1 MRRVSPF
8 FKALAIL
15 FAAITHSACGAALPG
30 AKLTREV
37 RKEITVDGRALGF
50 AKIPAGCHVI
60 VDSVQGGECIVRREA
75 GDTPFTVPLG
85 DLLPDEGTNLSG
97 TNSAPP
103 PHASP
108 TPDAPPAPEA
118 TPPSTPSANPGNTPM
133 PEASPSPFPSVARG
147 QASATPSPAQG
158 IRDPSP
164 EEVNKGLGIPL
175 FGKGSLWAEDDA
187 VVAKRLRWP
196 QESKTTYEAGY
207 RRYPYTYNSGVRVLG
222 ADAQSLFLQGRK
234 DRVAGASILFA
245 NKGDIANYAS
255 AEESSRLHQSS
266 GVLNIT
272 DRMMKTF
279 RDTMTS
285 DRKTLEAGLRKL
297 FGDSRPAR
305 TGRFA
310 NMAEEGQRWD
320 WRGHTFLVTAPRDE
334 YVALRV
340 VPSESFNDQ
349 EAPRKAFSE
358 AKSGL
363 AERVERRENG
373 DVIISDLPM
382 VNQGRKGYC
391 VPATFERVLRYYG
404 IPEDM
409 NILAM
414 AGQTGAGGGT
424 DVGEIEKATY
434 GLIRDAGGVITRKNF
449 TGSIPEIKPLI
460 DAGKPILF
468 THLSVPEFNERVNAR
483 MARRVAVSDWEEWR
497 TKTLPAPGK
506 LPPLQSDKRY
516 GHICLIIGYNE
527 KTREIAIS
535 DSWGESATERWMTEE
550 EARQIK
556 SARALSVI
564 E

>member
-1 MRRVSPF
+1 MRRVRPF
-8 FKALAIL
+8 FRTVAFLSLAITDITP
-15 FAAITHSACGAALPG
+15 AAPAVRNPG
-30 AKLTREV
+30 ARLNREV
-37 RKEITVDGRALGF
+37 RKEITVDGRVIGF
-50 AKIPAGCHVI
+50 ATIPAGCHVI
-60 VDSVQGGECIVRREA
+60 VDSVTGNQCLVRRES
-75 GDTPFTVPLG
+75 GDAPFTVG
-85 DLLPDEGTNLSG
+85 REDLIPDAGTNL
-97 TNSAPP
+97 TEVP
-103 PHASP
+103 
-108 TPDAPPAPEA
+108 APPASAHLLTPEPDSSPHA
-118 TPPSTPSANPGNTPM
+118 WASCPP
-133 PEASPSPFPSVARG
+133 ASSPVSSPT
-147 QASATPSPAQG
+147 ATPSPAASPSPALLG
-158 IRDPSP
+158 VRDPSA
-164 EEVNKGLGIPL
+164 EEVNRGLGIPL
-175 FGKGSLWAEDDA
+175 FGKGSLWSEDDA

-196 QESKTTYEAGY
+196 QESRTTYEAGY
-207 RRYPYTYNSGVRVLG
+207 RRYPYTYNSGTKVLG
-222 ADAQSLFLQGRK
+222 ADSQSLFLLGKK
-234 DRVAGASILFA
+234 DRTGAILILFA
-245 NKGDIANYAS
+245 NKGDIANYAT
-255 AEESSRLHQSS
+255 AEESSKLWQST
-266 GVLNIT
+266 GILNIT

-285 DRKTLEAGLRKL
+285 DRKTLESGLRKL

-310 NMAEEGQRWD
+310 NMSEEGQRWD

-340 VPSESFNDQ
+340 VPTDSFNDQ
-349 EAPRKAFSE
+349 DAPRKAFSE
-358 AKSGL
+358 AKSQL
-363 AERVERRENG
+363 AERIEHRENG

-449 TGSIPEIKPLI
+449 TGSIAEIKPLI
-460 DAGKPILF
+460 DDGKPLLF
-468 THLSVPEFNERVNAR
+468 THLSVPEFNERVNGR

-497 TKTLPAPGK
+497 TKSLPNPGK
-506 LPPLQSDKRY
+506 LPPLQADKRY
-516 GHICLIIGYNE
+516 GHVCLIIGYNE

-535 DSWGESATERWMTEE
+535 DSWGEAATERWMTEE

-556 SARALSVI
+556 SDRALSVI